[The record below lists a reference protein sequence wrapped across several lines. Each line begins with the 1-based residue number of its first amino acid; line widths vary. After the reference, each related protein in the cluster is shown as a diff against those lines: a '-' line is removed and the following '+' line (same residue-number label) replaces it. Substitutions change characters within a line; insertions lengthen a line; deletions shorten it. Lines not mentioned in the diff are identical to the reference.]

1 MSDQKNIEK
10 KLSES
15 RVRIITHQNV
25 RYEGILYQ
33 INSKEKTVAL
43 KNVKSFGTEDRET
56 DKVIDAKERV
66 YEFIVFRSDEI

>member
-43 KNVKSFGTEDRET
+43 KNVKSFGTEDRPT
-56 DKVIDAKERV
+56 DKVVNAKERI